1 MIDGMVWIGVT
12 MSYWHGHEDCREGRR
27 RRRRLV
33 VVDPEGIFGVEEPA
47 REYFDG
53 AGKFG
58 PHSLVVGD
66 GVRTVDGAVAV
77 WPSLD
82 G

>member
-1 MIDGMVWIGVT
+1 MIDGMGWIGVT

-27 RRRRLV
+27 LRLV
-33 VVDPEGIFGVEEPA
+33 VADLEGIFGVEEPA

-53 AGKFG
+53 AGEFG

-66 GVRTVDGAVAV
+66 EVQTADGAVAV